1 MIRIKDMSIKY
12 YNLPLN
18 TRTLISRGVHETCS
32 LEESISHHIHLISTS
47 YFGEC
52 TFDDTFGCTIWI
64 IDFDNL
70 KTSNRLKSLV
80 QASLYESLTRH
91 EKRLHSIEVKEVETE
106 VKAVEVKVSMKQEEI
121 AGLED
126 SNRIKKRLDIRIKAK
141 VKKTNEEFS
150 YVEYFYIGPLSY
162 S

>member
-1 MIRIKDMSIKY
+1 MSIKY

-91 EKRLHSIEVKEVETE
+91 EKRLHSIEVK
-106 VKAVEVKVSMKQEEI
+106 VSMKQEEI

-126 SNRIKKRLDIRIKAK
+126 SNRIKKDWILELKPKLKRQMRS
-141 VKKTNEEFS
+141 FRM
-150 YVEYFYIGPLSY
+150 
-162 S
+162 

>member
-1 MIRIKDMSIKY
+1 MSIKY

-18 TRTLISRGVHETCS
+18 TRTLINRGLHETCS
-32 LEESISHHIHLISTS
+32 LNQSISHHIHLINTS

-52 TFDDTFGCTIWI
+52 TFDDTFGCNIWI

-70 KTSNRLKSLV
+70 KTSNKLKSLI
-80 QASLYESLTRH
+80 QTSLNESLTRH
-91 EKRLHSIEVKEVETE
+91 EKRLHSIEVNVR
-106 VKAVEVKVSMKQEEI
+106 MKQEELT
-121 AGLED
+121 GLED

-141 VKKTNEEFS
+141 VKKTNEAFS

>member
-1 MIRIKDMSIKY
+1 MNSKY
-12 YNLPLN
+12 YTLPIN
-18 TRTLISRGVHETCS
+18 AQKLISRKTHESCS
-32 LEESISHHIHLISTS
+32 LKESISHHIHLINTS

-52 TFDDTFGCTIWI
+52 TFDDTFGCNIWI

-70 KTSNRLKSLV
+70 KTSNKLKSLI

-91 EKRLHSIEVKEVETE
+91 EKRLHSIV
-106 VKAVEVKVSMKQEEI
+106 VSVRMKQEELT
-121 AGLED
+121 GLKD
-126 SNRIKKRLDIRIKAK
+126 SNRIKKRLDIGIKAK